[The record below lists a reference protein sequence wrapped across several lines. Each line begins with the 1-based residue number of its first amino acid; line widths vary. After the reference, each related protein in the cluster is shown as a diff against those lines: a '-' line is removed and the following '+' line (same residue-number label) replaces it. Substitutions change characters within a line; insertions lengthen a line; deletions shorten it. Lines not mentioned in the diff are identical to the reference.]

1 MWEVTEVE
9 RKTKALTL
17 LSLIAAVTVFG
28 AVILSVSATEDE
40 TTTEDTLH
48 CRGLPPQLL
57 EELTDEQQEILQTMI
72 AENHAIMEE
81 NRDAIEAQLE
91 EWGIEIPAPP
101 QHRGVFLEDLTEEQ
115 RAELETMREEY
126 LESVK
131 SKFEEWGI
139 EVPEFDGI
147 ECGRRGPG
155 GFGPFRP

>member
-126 LESVK
+126 LESMK

>member
-9 RKTKALTL
+9 RKIKALAL

-57 EELTDEQQEILQTMI
+57 EELTDEQREILQTMI

-131 SKFEEWGI
+131 SKFEEWEI
-139 EVPEFDGI
+139 EVPEFDGMAV
-147 ECGRRGPG
+147 GRRGPG
-155 GFGPFRP
+155 EFGRLGP

>member
-1 MWEVTEVE
+1 MTEVE
-9 RKTKALTL
+9 RKTKALAL

-40 TTTEDTLH
+40 TATEDMLH

-57 EELTDEQQEILQTMI
+57 EELTDEQREILQTMI
-72 AENHAIMEE
+72 AENQALMEE

-101 QHRGVFLEDLTEEQ
+101 QHRGIFLEDLTEEQ

-139 EVPEFDGI
+139 EVPEFDGM